1 MHCGGKRHDDLEP
14 GMRCPMCGHVVM
26 AEAEE
31 LEEISSDYGPDG
43 YDPGRDGG
51 HSGRSMT
58 NREREEA
65 AKRAKEKLKKQG
77 INEAQEEV
85 VEETISN
92 DEWYQN
98 ELFESLKKRWTK

>member
-1 MHCGGKRHDDLEP
+1 
-14 GMRCPMCGHVVM
+14 
-26 AEAEE
+26 
-31 LEEISSDYGPDG
+31 
-43 YDPGRDGG
+43 
-51 HSGRSMT
+51 MT
-58 NREREEA
+58 NKERDEA

-92 DEWYQN
+92 DEWYQS

>member
-1 MHCGGKRHDDLEP
+1 MNEEEQLEEMHCGGKRHDDLEA

-26 AEAEE
+26 AEAEDKEEEKEDPYAMARHYQQRDSGRYGSKREGKEE
-31 LEEISSDYGPDG
+31 LEE
-43 YDPGRDGG
+43 
-51 HSGRSMT
+51 
-58 NREREEA
+58 
-65 AKRAKEKLKKQG
+65 
-77 INEAQEEV
+77 AQEKEV